1 MTQGQVL
8 QMGQQAMWVAFLLAA
23 PVLGIGLAVGLV
35 VSVLQA
41 ITQIN
46 EQTLSFVPKLAA
58 MAVAFLVFGPWML
71 QILLGFTRHL
81 LQGLPAW
88 G

>member
-1 MTQGQVL
+1 MTEGQIL
-8 QMGQQAMWVAFLLAA
+8 QLGQQAMWVAFLLAA

-41 ITQIN
+41 VTQIN
-46 EQTLSFVPKLAA
+46 EQTLSFVPKIAA
-58 MAVAFLVFGPWML
+58 MALAFLILGSWML
-71 QILLGFTRHL
+71 QILVGFTRHL

>member
-1 MTQGQVL
+1 VTEAQVL
-8 QMGQQAMWVAFLLAA
+8 QLGDQAVWVAFLLAA

-41 ITQIN
+41 VTQIN

-58 MAVAFLVFGPWML
+58 IALAFVVLGPWML
-71 QILLGFTRHL
+71 TTLLDFTRQL
-81 LQGLPAW
+81 MLGLPRV